1 MTTVKY
7 KDQIYDCRSGE
18 TVLDALTR
26 QGVTLDFSCRSGIC
40 QVCLQRVTS
49 GDVPE
54 RSQLGLRPSLRAQGY
69 FMPCSCVPENDI
81 CMAPPRAEDLYQ
93 GVVVQAVEPLTAA
106 ITKVILETN
115 SPLAYRPGQFINLR
129 RPDGLTRSYS
139 LASVPDD
146 YFLELHVQRK
156 RNGVMSNWLCDELKP
171 GDELELQGPQGE
183 CYYHADKPDQPI
195 LLIGTGSGL
204 APMFGVVR
212 AALAAGHRGDI
223 HLYHGTH
230 AEQNLYLQREINIL
244 AARHANL
251 HYHPCVSG
259 DAIQPGVAHG
269 RANAVAIQHHADLQG
284 WAVYLCG
291 LPAMVYAAQQQV
303 LRAGADPHDI
313 YADPFEMKDLR
324 AEARAADVIAPTATV
339 AAVTLAPDME
349 LWHALRD
356 GELLQQI
363 LAEFYTRVYADTQLS
378 PFFVGVTRQR
388 LIEKQYS
395 FLQQHICGVKVYFG
409 NRPRNAHHWMVISD
423 ELFDHRE
430 AIMLDCLQQ
439 YGVSKKFIERF
450 MAYENHFRKDIVKTR
465 PWNKVVNG
473 VEMPLEGFGELALTA
488 GSMCDSCGDAIDTGV
503 VVRYH
508 LRLGT
513 VYCPAC
519 MGKTLD
525 PRIKAG
531 THG

>member
-7 KDQIYDCRSGE
+7 QDQIYDVRSGE

-49 GDVPE
+49 GEVPE
-54 RSQLGLRPSLRAQGY
+54 RSQLGLRPGLRAQGY
-69 FMPCSCVPENDI
+69 FMPCSCVPQNDI
-81 CMAPPRAEDLYQ
+81 SMAPPRAEDLYQ

-156 RNGVMSNWLCDELKP
+156 RNGAMSNWLCDALKP
-171 GDELELQGPQGE
+171 GDELELQGPQGD
-183 CYYHADKPDQPI
+183 CYYHDEQADQSM

-212 AALAAGHRGDI
+212 AALAAGHRGEI

-230 AEQNLYLQREINIL
+230 SAQNLYLQREIQIL
-244 AARHANL
+244 TSRHANL

-259 DAIQPGVAHG
+259 DESAERVTHG
-269 RANAVAIQHHADLQG
+269 RAHTIALQSHVNLQG
-284 WAVYLCG
+284 WAIYLCG
-291 LPAMVYAAQQQV
+291 LPSMVYAAQQQV
-303 LRAGADPHDI
+303 IKAGALSQHVH
-313 YADPFEMKDLR
+313 ADPFEMKDLR
-324 AEARAADVIAPTATV
+324 TESRVAESSSPAATA
-339 AAVTLAPDME
+339 AAVTLAPDLE
-349 LWHALRD
+349 LWQALRD
-356 GELLQQI
+356 GEMLHEI
-363 LAEFYTRVYADTQLS
+363 LAEFYTRVYADEQLA
-378 PFFVGVTRQR
+378 PFFVGVTKQR

-423 ELFDHRE
+423 ALFDHRE
-430 AIMLDCLQQ
+430 AIMLDCLRHHGLSQEF
-439 YGVSKKFIERF
+439 VERF

-473 VEMPLEGFGELALTA
+473 VEMPLEGFGELALTS
-488 GSMCDSCGDAIDTGV
+488 GSLCDSCGNAIDTGV
-503 VVRYH
+503 IVRYH

-519 MGKTLD
+519 MGKTLE
-525 PRIKAG
+525 PQIKAG